1 MEDILI
7 PSIAIICTVGLP
19 IILGMIA
26 AYMSIKGRHE
36 ERLAMIE
43 KGIPMPEPPVRAEK
57 KPNRYPALRNGMF
70 MIGIAVGI
78 FVGIFVSPY
87 MPDYSDWADVTVPTM
102 AILFGGISF
111 IVYFFVSRSLIEKEK
126 KQDELHAN

>member
-7 PSIAIICTVGLP
+7 PLIAIICSVGLP
-19 IILGMIA
+19 ILLGMIA
-26 AYMSIKGRHE
+26 AYMSIKSRHE

-43 KGIPMPEPPVRAEK
+43 KGVPIPQPVHVEK

-70 MIGIAVGI
+70 MVGIACGI
-78 FVGIFVSPY
+78 FIGIFVSPY
-87 MPDYSDWADVTVPTM
+87 MPDESDWADMTVPTL

-111 IVYFFVSRSLIEKEK
+111 IVYFFVSRSLLEKEK

>member
-7 PSIAIICTVGLP
+7 APIAIICTIGLP
-19 IILGMIA
+19 IVLGMIA
-26 AYMSIKGRHE
+26 AYMSIKSRHA

-43 KGIPMPEPPVRAEK
+43 KGIPIAEPIHSEK

-70 MIGIAVGI
+70 MVGIAVGI
-78 FVGIFVSPY
+78 FVGIFVNPY
-87 MPDYSDWADVTVPTM
+87 IPDYSDWTYLTVPTM

-126 KQDELHAN
+126 TQDKWHAN